1 MSLTEQPSLSQLAD
15 PATVTNPYPV
25 LAAFREASSYAVLD
39 GSLVV
44 LGRHADCS
52 RIPADNWMPIGLR
65 QC

>member
-25 LAAFREASSYAVLD
+25 LAAFREASPYAVLD

-44 LGRHADCS
+44 LGLARRLLPD
-52 RIPADNWMPIGLR
+52 PG
-65 QC
+65 